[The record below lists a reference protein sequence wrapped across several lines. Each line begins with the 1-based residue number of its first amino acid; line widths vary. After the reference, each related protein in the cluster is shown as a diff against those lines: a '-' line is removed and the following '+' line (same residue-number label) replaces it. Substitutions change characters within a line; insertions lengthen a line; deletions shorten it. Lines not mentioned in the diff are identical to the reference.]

1 MGRHLK
7 TALRAVFAHLLGALA
22 FYLRLALKDGATR
35 RLRAPPGVCL
45 LSSWGR
51 LVEPALRAASRTSSS
66 KPSAWNLVLGGLR
79 RNHLS
84 LVDGLLTL
92 MSTAARERVAGLPTA
107 CKRLESTLARLKEKI
122 DFKIKSKQIVASLGL
137 NR

>member
-7 TALRAVFAHLLGALA
+7 TAQSAVFAHLLE
-22 FYLRLALKDGATR
+22 LR
-35 RLRAPPGVCL
+35 L

-66 KPSAWNLVLGGLR
+66 KPSAWNPVLGGLR

-92 MSTAARERVAGLPTA
+92 MFTAARVRVAGLPTA
-107 CKRLESTLARLKEKI
+107 CKTVREHTLSRLKGK
-122 DFKIKSKQIVASLGL
+122 
-137 NR
+137 